1 MGRSESSAAFKQ
13 SSAQSTQ
20 DQNNA
25 QAAFGA
31 TNAGLADY
39 SNRLNAYSA
48 ANPYKA
54 GGEYDQTIKGGA
66 STASQAGQAGL
77 KADVQNNAIKT
88 GENTAGNASTLA
100 EAHRQASRD
109 LNSFNSQ
116 AEADRIGKNSAYQA
130 GVVGMSSVP
139 ADMQSRL
146 YGTGVGGA
154 TAAGSN
160 ASNAARQPGFWET
173 FLPALAG
180 GAGAAA
186 KGFLSQSPTPQASPS
201 GGVGVY
207 N

>member
-31 TNAGLADY
+31 TNASLADY
-39 SNRLNAYSA
+39 SNRLNAYA
-48 ANPYKA
+48 ANNPYNA
-54 GGEYDQTIKGGA
+54 GGEYDRTIKGGA

-77 KADVQNNAIKT
+77 NADVKANAMKT
-88 GENTAGNASTLA
+88 NENTAGNATTLA

-109 LNSFNSQ
+109 LTSFDSQ

-130 GVVGMSSVP
+130 GVVGMSSLP
-139 ADMQSRL
+139 ADIQSRL
-146 YGTGVGGA
+146 YGTGVSGA
-154 TAAGSN
+154 TGAGGNAAN
-160 ASNAARQPGFWET
+160 ASRSPGFWDT
-173 FLPALAG
+173 FLPSLAG
-180 GAGAAA
+180 GAASVA
-186 KGFLSQSPTPQASPS
+186 KGFFSPAPAPQATGS